1 MEESTRKDNRDNM
14 TRKDY
19 EAIAKE
25 IRAYRED
32 IEGSGATMANRY
44 RLDTIDDMVE
54 ILVDIFT
61 EDNPRFTPDRFRQAT
76 R

>member
-1 MEESTRKDNRDNM
+1 M

-19 EAIAKE
+19 EAIASRLRE
-25 IRAYRED
+25 YRE
-32 IEGSGATMANRY
+32 EVENSGATMANRH
-44 RLDTIDDMVE
+44 RLDTIDDIVE
-54 ILVDIFT
+54 ILVDFFA

>member
-1 MEESTRKDNRDNM
+1 M

-19 EAIAKE
+19 EAIAQA
-25 IRAYRED
+25 IRTYRED
-32 IEGSGATMANRY
+32 IESTGATMAARY
-44 RLDTIDDMVE
+44 RLDTIDDIVE
-54 ILVDIFT
+54 ILVDFFT

>member
-1 MEESTRKDNRDNM
+1 M

-19 EAIAKE
+19 EAVAKAL
-25 IRAYRED
+25 RTYTED
-32 IEGSGATMANRY
+32 IETTGATMDTRI
-44 RLDTIDDMVE
+44 RLDTLDDVVE

-61 EDNPRFTPDRFRQAT
+61 EDNPAFLPARFRQAC

>member
-1 MEESTRKDNRDNM
+1 M

-19 EAIAKE
+19 EAIAKAL
-25 IRAYRED
+25 RTYSED
-32 IEGSGATMANRY
+32 IEATGATMETRH
-44 RLDTIDDMVE
+44 RLDTMDDVVE

-61 EDNPRFTPDRFRQAT
+61 EDNPAFNPARFREAC

>member
-1 MEESTRKDNRDNM
+1 M

-19 EAIAKE
+19 EAIASAL
-25 IRAYRED
+25 RVYRED
-32 IEGSGATMANRY
+32 VTREHANTMLARHK
-44 RLDTIDDMVE
+44 LDTVDDVVE

-61 EDNPRFTPDRFRQAT
+61 EENPRFTPDRFRQAS